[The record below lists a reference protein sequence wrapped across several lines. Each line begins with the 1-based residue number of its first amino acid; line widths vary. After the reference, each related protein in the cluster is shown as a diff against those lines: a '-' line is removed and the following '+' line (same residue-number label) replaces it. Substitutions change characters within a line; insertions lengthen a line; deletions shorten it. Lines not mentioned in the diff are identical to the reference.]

1 MTHHSPEERRSHR
14 GPQMPIFSWIRDC
27 WALVK
32 LGAPILDIGYLIK
45 GVAGGA
51 WLRDPENVV
60 HPRAGSYL
68 PRVGY
73 ELCNLAGGLFL
84 QFLCL

>member
-1 MTHHSPEERRSHR
+1 MVTSWPPDANLLLDTGLL
-14 GPQMPIFSWIRDC
+14 GPGKAGRPHPGH
-27 WALVK
+27 L
-32 LGAPILDIGYLIK
+32 GYLIK